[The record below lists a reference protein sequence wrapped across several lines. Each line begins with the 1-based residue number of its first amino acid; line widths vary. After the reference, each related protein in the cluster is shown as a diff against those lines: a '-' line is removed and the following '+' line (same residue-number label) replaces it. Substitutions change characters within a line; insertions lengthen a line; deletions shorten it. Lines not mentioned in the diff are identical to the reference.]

1 VKKKHILYSIP
12 IIMLLTLGAGF
23 NSSAS
28 NDNEPMNI
36 MEINIDEI
44 SSKHRNRIS
53 ISPYIT
59 SEDIPTNENIV
70 QPIFRVTIKY
80 VD

>member
-1 VKKKHILYSIP
+1 MKKKHILYSIP
-12 IIMLLTLGAGF
+12 IIMLLTLGVGI
-23 NSSAS
+23 NSPTPNS
-28 NDNEPMNI
+28 NEPMNL
-36 MEINIDEI
+36 MDINIDEI
-44 SSKHRNRIS
+44 SPKHRNGIT

-59 SEDIPTNENIV
+59 SEDIQTNENIV